1 LEFSEVMQV
10 LSRQLHKGAIQ
21 TGKTVLEKYSY
32 DRTSQMSLPQ
42 AVIKS
47 HSEREV
53 QSILRLANENIIP
66 VVTRGA
72 GSSLTGA
79 IVPITRGIVLD
90 VSEMVKFTVV
100 KQDSVVISEP
110 GVVTSVLQSAVEA
123 EGLFYP
129 PDPASLEFSTIGGNL
144 ATNAGG
150 ARGVKY
156 GVTRDYVRGLTVVL
170 ADGQVLNLGGQ
181 YHKNSTGY
189 QLMHL
194 IIGSEGTLGVITNSV
209 LRLIPLPPYTNTLRA
224 MFRSVE
230 TTSEAVTGIFEKG
243 FNPNTIE
250 LMDRVS
256 LEIVSDNLDFDL
268 SEEHNAMI
276 IIECDG
282 TDKDQVD
289 QDLSNIAS
297 MMQQKGASEVVIAK
311 NEEERITIWHARRSV
326 SDALAKSSPNK
337 LVEDI
342 VVPRSKISALVQEVQ
357 VIAKANDL
365 TIALF
370 GHAGDGN
377 LHPNFLF
384 DLTKQNELQKVE
396 KASKEVFELAM
407 NMGGTLSGEHGIGT
421 LKRQFLEDAVGHN
434 VLNLMRSIK
443 EMFDPNNILNPQKI
457 FPMENHNKD
466 KTGFLS
472 DLPFNSEYSDPRE

>member
-1 LEFSEVMQV
+1 MMQG
-10 LSRQLHKGAIQ
+10 LSQQLHKGAIQ

-42 AVIKS
+42 AVIKA
-47 HSEREV
+47 HSEVEV
-53 QSILRLANENIIP
+53 QSILRSANENVIP

-79 IVPITRGIVLD
+79 VVPITRGIVLD
-90 VSEMVKFTVV
+90 VSDMDKFSVV
-100 KQDSVVISEP
+100 KEDSVVIAEP
-110 GVVTSVLQSAVEA
+110 GVKTSVLQSAVEA
-123 EGLFYP
+123 KGLFYP

-150 ARGVKY
+150 ARAVKY

-170 ADGQVLNLGGQ
+170 PDGQILNLGGR

-256 LEIVSDNLDFDL
+256 LEIVSNDLDFNL

-282 TDKDQVD
+282 TDQTQVD
-289 QDLSNIAS
+289 QDLGTIATL
-297 MMQQKGASEVVIAK
+297 MQQKGASEVVIAK
-311 NEEERITIWHARRSV
+311 TEKERHMIWNARRSV
-326 SDALAKSSPNK
+326 SDALAKSAPNK

-342 VVPRSKISALVQEVQ
+342 VVPRSKIPALVQEVRG
-357 VIAKANDL
+357 IAEANSL

-384 DLTKQNELQKVE
+384 DLKNPNEIQRVE
-396 KASKEVFELAM
+396 KASKEIFELGI

-421 LKRQFLEDAVGHN
+421 LKRQFLEDAVGTN
-434 VLNLMRSIK
+434 VLDLMRSVK
-443 EMFDPNNILNPQKI
+443 KLFDPNNILNPQKI
-457 FPMENHNKD
+457 FPVEND
-466 KTGFLS
+466 KQDKEGFLS
-472 DLPFNSEYSDPRE
+472 DLPFNSEYNDIVE